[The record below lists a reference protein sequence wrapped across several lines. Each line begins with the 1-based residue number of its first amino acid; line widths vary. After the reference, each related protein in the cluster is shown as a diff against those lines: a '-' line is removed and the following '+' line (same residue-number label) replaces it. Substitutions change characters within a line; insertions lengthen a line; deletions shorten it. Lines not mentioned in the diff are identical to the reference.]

1 MKLVNKNGG
10 WEHLDKLWNL
20 PSEGYEGHI
29 EDQAS
34 GDVLGLWNDATALGT
49 MVGLEPKDQ
58 PLSDEQKW
66 VRGIADVNG
75 WFRLKNPCT
84 GKVLSVALSSMIITG
99 KKCFMFY
106 TLPKRPRSS
115 RKKSRSL

>member
-58 PLSDEQKW
+58 PQSNEQKW
-66 VRGIADVNG
+66 VRGLADTNG
-75 WFRLKNPCT
+75 WFRLKNPCS
-84 GKVLSVALSSMIITG
+84 GRVLSVQTFSCAIIAG
-99 KKCFMFY
+99 NKFSCF
-106 TLPKRPRSS
+106 
-115 RKKSRSL
+115 